1 MRCAAI
7 FTKITRHG
15 DINLGMPYSEQHVGE
30 SHYVRTANDR
40 CFLPAGRYTVSAAIG
55 IRKPVTVQVIAM
67 RDEGGYDTLP
77 AAGKASLPY
86 TFDIAEARSLRF
98 EFGIGEEWADE
109 DIETAGA
116 VTNVIVHDENGST
129 NDEYETR
136 ALHPGEISDS
146 SVIAQAINSKSSI
159 TLEIYPDFDVWGFC
173 ERSITYVT
181 VLDLDKSSDR
191 TIFRGRVLAVS
202 DVMDSGGKVYQTIT
216 CVSSAD
222 FLEDFPSP
230 SFGSRRR
237 LRTVLTETLER
248 FSQNV
253 DDFRKIYT
261 DSNSFPTYQNNRD
274 IYTYDVESQYA
285 TTFSA
290 INRLLTSGD
299 NLKIGTQDEQSIA
312 WFPGTLAVEWR
323 ERYQNGKTFFDISER
338 FGTNCDTAFVIGENL
353 SDIRIEKN
361 TDGGIYTAIRA
372 YTGVNSDGYRESFT
386 AYNYAMAA
394 RYGTGRTLVLQND
407 AIRCTAPKYEKTEW
421 GTTTYTDAWVAMVE
435 AVTAYA
441 KQEARKLSEPPIKIT
456 LTAVDL
462 ATMGFSGYEP
472 FEVGNRHPLVY
483 PPGGYFGQKVRITGI
498 RRQLSGGKIEQITIE
513 AGKKVVRSSSSLSA
527 MMSRLEELN
536 QQISDN
542 AAEQV
547 EIAQTVAEE
556 IVEEQTD
563 GVKIKLSHPQG
574 YGEVQHLNLVT
585 DENGRTDLYADEYL
599 IGGSGGYSIL
609 GLTKAQYDALETYSN
624 KTIYVVDNSG
634 TTEMY
639 VGDQLIT
646 QKGGGGATIE
656 TATVLSSEQMTEWA
670 PEHALV
676 PVEFRGNA
684 HVYYA
689 QPPAKIVIQGQRGL
703 FGSQTITTS
712 DLAAEIAFDFT
723 QNEQTVR
730 QKLKAFVASFSYSNN
745 DLVVQLGVACYD
757 ITGAAE
763 VLVGFGTVSQSAAL
777 ALPLSSVSIGLLLVV
792 ESLTAQ
798 DSEELVPQCRVRVG
812 YISGQNQGFW
822 NAPSITGSLFNGT
835 FAVDFGS
842 DAERGFASGIARR
855 TEPSYDNDES
865 EEAAENDNS

>member
-7 FTKITRHG
+7 FTKITQHG
-15 DINLGMPYSEQHVGE
+15 DINLGTPYSEQHVGE
-30 SHYVRTANDR
+30 SHYIRTANDR

-55 IRKPVTVQVIAM
+55 IQKPVTVRVIAM
-67 RDEGGYDTLP
+67 RDGGGYDTLP

-98 EFGIGEEWADE
+98 AFGIGEEWADE
-109 DIETAGA
+109 DIATAGA

-159 TLEIYPDFDVWGFC
+159 TLETYPDFDVWGFC

-202 DVMDSGGKVYQTIT
+202 DIMDSGGKIYQTIT

-230 SFGSRRR
+230 SFGSPRR

-312 WFPGTLAVEWR
+312 WVPGTLAVEWR

-338 FGTNCDTAFVIGENL
+338 FGTDCDTAFVIGENL

-421 GTTTYTDAWVAMVE
+421 GATTYTDAWVAMVE

-513 AGKKVVRSSSSLSA
+513 SGQAPGRKQSSSLSYYMA
-527 MMSRLEELN
+527 RIEEATNRYYEDQAAQNEIIETKIDEELDEKLDPK
-536 QQISDN
+536 IDE
-542 AAEQV
+542 ALDEKLDGA
-547 EIAQTVAEE
+547 T
-556 IVEEQTD
+556 IV
-563 GVKIKLSHPQG
+563 
-574 YGEVQHLNLVT
+574 
-585 DENGRTDLYADEYL
+585 R
-599 IGGSGGYSIL
+599 
-609 GLTKAQYDALETYSN
+609 LTKAEYDALGTYDDTVFYN
-624 KTIYVVDNSG
+624 VDNNGVNELYIGADHISS
-634 TTEMY
+634 E
-639 VGDQLIT
+639 
-646 QKGGGGATIE
+646 GGGGTIE
-656 TATVLSSEQMTEWA
+656 TAAILSSEQMQYWA
-670 PEHALV
+670 PDHELV
-676 PVEFRGNA
+676 PVEFRGGA
-684 HVYYA
+684 HVYYS
-689 QPPAKIVIQGQRGL
+689 QPPAKIVIQKQHAVVG
-703 FGSQTITTS
+703 TPT
-712 DLAAEIAFDFT
+712 AALVAAGDIYEEIAFEFSRT
-723 QNEQTVR
+723 AATGK
-730 QKLKAFVASFSYSNN
+730 QKLKFYITRARIQTINNVDYYVYDTAIMCSQVENEQELLIGDYTADSFRVPVGTADTWNMGLVICVTQLESSYSSQPVNPVCTIYAVARLGNALTTLGSPNISGSFFNQGTTLEFLN
-745 DLVVQLGVACYD
+745 DAERNFALGVAG
-757 ITGAAE
+757 I
-763 VLVGFGTVSQSAAL
+763 
-777 ALPLSSVSIGLLLVV
+777 V
-792 ESLTAQ
+792 EP
-798 DSEELVPQCRVRVG
+798 VPQTS
-812 YISGQNQGFW
+812 SGG
-822 NAPSITGSLFNGT
+822 
-835 FAVDFGS
+835 
-842 DAERGFASGIARR
+842 
-855 TEPSYDNDES
+855 
-865 EEAAENDNS
+865 ENE

>member
-1 MRCAAI
+1 MRCAAL
-7 FTKITRHG
+7 FTKMTRHG

-55 IRKPVTVQVIAM
+55 IQKPVTVQVIAM
-67 RDEGGYDTLP
+67 RDGGGYDTLP

-86 TFDIAEARSLRF
+86 TFDISEARSLRF

-129 NDEYETR
+129 GDEYETR
-136 ALHPGEISDS
+136 ALHPGEISGS
-146 SVIAQAINSKSSI
+146 AVIAQAINSKSSI

-202 DVMDSGGKVYQTIT
+202 DIMDSGGKIYQTIT
-216 CVSSAD
+216 CVSAAD

-312 WFPGTLAVEWR
+312 WVPGTLAVEWR

-421 GTTTYTDAWVAMVE
+421 GTTTYTDAWVAMLE

-513 AGKKVVRSSSSLSA
+513 SGQAPGRKQSSSLSYYMA
-527 MMSRLEELN
+527 RIEEATNRYYEDQAAQNEIIETKIDEELDEKLDPK
-536 QQISDN
+536 IDE
-542 AAEQV
+542 ALDEKLDGA
-547 EIAQTVAEE
+547 T
-556 IVEEQTD
+556 IV
-563 GVKIKLSHPQG
+563 
-574 YGEVQHLNLVT
+574 
-585 DENGRTDLYADEYL
+585 R
-599 IGGSGGYSIL
+599 
-609 GLTKAQYDALETYSN
+609 LTKAEYDALGTYDDTVFYN
-624 KTIYVVDNSG
+624 VDNNGVNELYIGADHISS
-634 TTEMY
+634 E
-639 VGDQLIT
+639 
-646 QKGGGGATIE
+646 GGGGTIE
-656 TATVLSSEQMTEWA
+656 TAAILSSEQMQYWA
-670 PEHALV
+670 PDHELV
-676 PVEFRGNA
+676 PVEFRGGA
-684 HVYYA
+684 HVYYS
-689 QPPAKIVIQGQRGL
+689 QPPAKIVIQKQHAVVG
-703 FGSQTITTS
+703 TPT
-712 DLAAEIAFDFT
+712 AALVAAGDIYEEIAFEFSRT
-723 QNEQTVR
+723 AATGK
-730 QKLKAFVASFSYSNN
+730 QKLKFYITRVQIQTINNVDYYVYDTAIMCSQVENEQELLIGDYTANSFRVPVGTADTWNMGLVICVTQLESSYSSQPVNPVCTIYAVARLGNVLTTLGSPNISGSFFNQGTTLEFLN
-745 DLVVQLGVACYD
+745 DAERNFALGVAG
-757 ITGAAE
+757 I
-763 VLVGFGTVSQSAAL
+763 
-777 ALPLSSVSIGLLLVV
+777 V
-792 ESLTAQ
+792 EP
-798 DSEELVPQCRVRVG
+798 VPQTS
-812 YISGQNQGFW
+812 SGG
-822 NAPSITGSLFNGT
+822 
-835 FAVDFGS
+835 
-842 DAERGFASGIARR
+842 
-855 TEPSYDNDES
+855 
-865 EEAAENDNS
+865 ENE

>member
-98 EFGIGEEWADE
+98 EFGIGEEWADG

-129 NDEYETR
+129 GDEYETR
-136 ALHPGEISDS
+136 ALHPGEISGS
-146 SVIAQAINSKSSI
+146 AVIAQAINSKSSI

-173 ERSITYVT
+173 ERSITYVM

-202 DVMDSGGKVYQTIT
+202 DIMDSGGKIYQTIT
-216 CVSSAD
+216 CVSAAD

-312 WFPGTLAVEWR
+312 WVPGTLAVEWR

-513 AGKKVVRSSSSLSA
+513 SGQAPGRKQSSSLSYYMA
-527 MMSRLEELN
+527 RIEEATNRYYEDQAAQNEIIETKIDEELDEKLDPK
-536 QQISDN
+536 IDE
-542 AAEQV
+542 ALDEKLDGA
-547 EIAQTVAEE
+547 T
-556 IVEEQTD
+556 IV
-563 GVKIKLSHPQG
+563 
-574 YGEVQHLNLVT
+574 
-585 DENGRTDLYADEYL
+585 R
-599 IGGSGGYSIL
+599 
-609 GLTKAQYDALETYSN
+609 LTKAEYDALGTYDDTVFYN
-624 KTIYVVDNSG
+624 VDNNGVNELYIGADHISS
-634 TTEMY
+634 E
-639 VGDQLIT
+639 
-646 QKGGGGATIE
+646 GGGGTIE
-656 TATVLSSEQMTEWA
+656 TAAILSSEQMQYWA
-670 PEHALV
+670 PDHELV
-676 PVEFRGNA
+676 PVEFRGGA
-684 HVYYA
+684 HVYYS
-689 QPPAKIVIQGQRGL
+689 QPPAKIVIQKQHGIIGSPSAAL
-703 FGSQTITTS
+703 VSANDLYEEITLEFSQTASTGK
-712 DLAAEIAFDFT
+712 
-723 QNEQTVR
+723 
-730 QKLKAFVASFSYSNN
+730 QKLKISIAKMLKKIVNN
-745 DLVVQLGVACYD
+745 VEMYEVSTSVVCSQVSGSSEL
-757 ITGAAE
+757 II
-763 VLVGFGTVSQSAAL
+763 GTYEPNTFNVPTDTSQWN
-777 ALPLSSVSIGLLLVV
+777 VGLLISVN
-792 ESLTAQ
+792 SLTRSGSDPINPANCVVYAAVRTAQ
-798 DSEELVPQCRVRVG
+798 SLNIIG
-812 YISGQNQGFW
+812 
-822 NAPSITGSLFNGT
+822 APSISGSFFNPPFT
-835 FAVDFGS
+835 AEFLNE
-842 DAERGFASGIARR
+842 AERNFALGVTGIVEP
-855 TEPSYDNDES
+855 EPSNGGGGE
-865 EEAAENDNS
+865 

>member
-1 MRCAAI
+1 MRCAVT
-7 FTKITRHG
+7 FEKIIQRRG
-15 DINLGMPYSEQHVGE
+15 DHLHIWNGVTNYPDYTFAESSERLAASVI
-30 SHYVRTANDR
+30 T
-40 CFLPAGRYTVSAAIG
+40 LPAGTYTLGADAEG
-55 IRKPVTVQVIAM
+55 VTCKVYTYI
-67 RDEGGYDTLP
+67 DEQ
-77 AAGKASLPY
+77 AAGVFPASGEGELPY
-86 TFDIAEARSLRF
+86 TFTLP
-98 EFGIGEEWADE
+98 
-109 DIETAGA
+109 
-116 VTNVIVHDENGST
+116 
-129 NDEYETR
+129 ETR
-136 ALHPGEISDS
+136 KISVNFAYAGWGDTEITTDAVQNAIICKGS
-146 SVIAQAINSKSSI
+146 SVITADVWETVTLHPHELADSDTITQAVNSKMSV
-159 TLEIYPDFDVWGFC
+159 TLRILPSFEAWQFC
-173 ERSITYVT
+173 EKSVTYVRIT
-181 VLDLDKSSDR
+181 DLDRDSDR
-191 TIFRGRVLAVS
+191 IIFRGRVSEITDSMDDSEVLYQ
-202 DVMDSGGKVYQTIT
+202 DVI
-216 CVSSAD
+216 CVSALD
-222 FLEDFPSP
+222 FLEDT
-230 SFGSRRR
+230 SFFDDECADYLVNPTDPTKGLIPYSMIGRHNSAVGDDTFRRFSYQITGNARYAKGGTVYGSRYSVLSAMLTDGN
-237 LRTVLTETLER
+237 LRKYLGGGGAYTME
-248 FSQNV
+248 
-253 DDFRKIYT
+253 FRESFAG
-261 DSNSFPTYQNNRD
+261 DSNTIQIAEKFGRVADT
-274 IYTYDVESQYA
+274 
-285 TTFSA
+285 A
-290 INRLLTSGD
+290 ILIGD
-299 NLKIGTQDEQSIA
+299 NLRSIRVEKALQD
-312 WFPGTLAVEWR
+312 AV
-323 ERYQNGKTFFDISER
+323 
-338 FGTNCDTAFVIGENL
+338 
-353 SDIRIEKN
+353 
-361 TDGGIYTAIRA
+361 YTRIRA
-372 YTGVNSDGYRESFT
+372 VSGVNSDGSREF
-386 AYNYAMAA
+386 AYATNDEMYAK
-394 RYGTGRTLVLQND
+394 YGGGRELLVVSDN
-407 AIRCTAPKYEKTEW
+407 IKCTAPMYEETQYSTYSMTEA
-421 GTTTYTDAWVAMVE
+421 YRAMRAALE
-435 AVTAYA
+435 EFA
-441 KQEARKLSEPPIKIT
+441 KQEAANLSDPPVKLTIS
-456 LTAVDL
+456 ADDL
-462 ATMGFSGYEP
+462 AEMGFKGYEP
-472 FEVGNRHPLVY
+472 FEVGNSYPVICPPLGLNGK
-483 PPGGYFGQKVRITGI
+483 PMRITALK
-498 RRQLSGGKIEQITIE
+498 RRLYDGRIEQITIE